1 MAKINPH
8 IHFNGNTEEAFKFY
22 KSVLGGEFKRLLRFK
37 VLSSKGFD
45 FPEEELHKIL
55 NISLVFGENN
65 TITGSDVPNM
75 LGTVNENENRSKI
88 TIIADSRE
96 EAEALFNGLSEGGT
110 VEMPIGDGPW
120 CAYFGAFRDKY
131 GVEWMI
137 ECSEA

>member
-1 MAKINPH
+1 MASINPH

-22 KSVLGGEFKRLLRFK
+22 QSVLGGEFKRLLRFK
-37 VLSSKGFD
+37 ELSAKGFD
-45 FPEEELHKIL
+45 FPEEELNKIL

-137 ECSEA
+137 ECTEA